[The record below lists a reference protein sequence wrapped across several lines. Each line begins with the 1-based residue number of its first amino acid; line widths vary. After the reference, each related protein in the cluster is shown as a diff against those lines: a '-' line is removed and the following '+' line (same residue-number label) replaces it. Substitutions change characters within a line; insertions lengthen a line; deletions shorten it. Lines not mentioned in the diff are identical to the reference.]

1 LRVLSRHMRSST
13 IVKEGEKGLVLQLDY
28 KKAYDKLD
36 WSFFKKY
43 SKLKVLVAN
52 EFLRL

>member
-28 KKAYDKLD
+28 EKAYDRLD

-52 EFLRL
+52 GFLGL